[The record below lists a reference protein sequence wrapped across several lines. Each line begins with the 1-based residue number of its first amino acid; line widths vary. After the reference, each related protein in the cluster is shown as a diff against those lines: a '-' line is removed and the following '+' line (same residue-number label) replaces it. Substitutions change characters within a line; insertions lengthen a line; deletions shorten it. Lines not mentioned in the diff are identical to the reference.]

1 MDLGQPR
8 SATYCGLGCPRVLES
23 SAWCLGPYRVQV
35 GGLFSDDAGHA
46 QVFENVK
53 QLDFH
58 AGGRERGRPGPPQR
72 GCRAGDPGAGRG
84 GVSRDKGFSP
94 STPGV
99 PAARTL
105 RGGVAR
111 WGCSR
116 TGPAR
121 S

>member
-8 SATYCGLGCPRVLES
+8 STTYCGLGCPRALES
-23 SAWCLGPYRVQV
+23 SARCLGPYRVQV
-35 GGLFSDDAGHA
+35 GGLFSDDAEHA

-58 AGGRERGRPGPPQR
+58 AGGRERGRP
-72 GCRAGDPGAGRG
+72 AGRG